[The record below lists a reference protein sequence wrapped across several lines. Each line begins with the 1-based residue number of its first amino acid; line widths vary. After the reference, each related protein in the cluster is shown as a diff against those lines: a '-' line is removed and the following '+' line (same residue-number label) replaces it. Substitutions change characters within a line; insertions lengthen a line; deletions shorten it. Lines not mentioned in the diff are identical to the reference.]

1 MLSQTMRHSAITLGV
16 FALLATGMVAGF
28 HALTD
33 RRIEQ
38 SQQLSLESSLT
49 ALVARPLY
57 NNDLLH
63 DTVIINNRELLHLED
78 SETAYRARKDGK
90 PVAVIF
96 PAIAPDGYSGKIRLL
111 VAIYAHGDIAGI
123 RVLSHKETPG
133 LGDAIELEKSPWL
146 LDFNHKS
153 LLSTNDTAWH
163 VKKDKGIFDQFTGAT
178 ITPRAVVKAVH
189 NALLYYQTHQELLFS
204 PQTPSQAH
212 EQTP

>member
-1 MLSQTMRHSAITLGV
+1 MLSQTIRHSAITLGI

-49 ALVARPLY
+49 ALVSKTLY

-63 DTVIINNRELLHLED
+63 DTLAIKNSKLLHLEGT
-78 SETAYRARKDGK
+78 EIAYRARKDGK
-90 PVAVIF
+90 PLAVIF
-96 PAIAPDGYSGKIRLL
+96 PVIAPDGYSGKIRLL
-111 VAIYAHGDIAGI
+111 IAIYANGDIAGV

-133 LGDAIELEKSPWL
+133 LGDAIELEKSSWL

-153 LLSTNDTAWH
+153 LLSTNDVAWH
-163 VKKDKGIFDQFTGAT
+163 VKKDHGIFDQFTGAT

-204 PQTPSQAH
+204 PQIPTPVH
-212 EQTP
+212 E